1 MATQAGLSALH
12 LSGRYVVFPAPSFF
26 WYLPVAAVHL
36 KASTAFV
43 FRSGLEPILDDLSRA
58 SVHIVGMV
66 ASHED

>member
-1 MATQAGLSALH
+1 MATQAGLSVLH
-12 LSGRYVVFPAPSFF
+12 LSGRYVVFSAPSFF
-26 WYLPVAAVHL
+26 WYLPVAVHL